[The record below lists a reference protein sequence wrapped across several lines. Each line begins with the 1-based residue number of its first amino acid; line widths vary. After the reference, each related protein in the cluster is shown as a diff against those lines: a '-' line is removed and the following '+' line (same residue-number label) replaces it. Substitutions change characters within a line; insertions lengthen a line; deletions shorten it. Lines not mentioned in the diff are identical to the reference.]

1 MLELVRTA
9 WRRPGLVC
17 LLLGLLGTL
26 PLVVLTPPFHVPDEN
41 QHFLRAYQ
49 LSELQFTAVMK
60 EGEARSV
67 MPASLEARV
76 MLPSSLIELVESFS
90 GTRVV
95 FNPGPTSAQPLHRT
109 WLELDRPLDLGRR
122 ELVSLPFTMKAPPS
136 YVPQAIAM
144 AVGRWLGAG
153 PLALLYSG
161 RLANALVAVIVLA
174 WAVQLMPIGRE
185 LTMLFGL
192 LPMATYEYAS
202 VSADATVITS
212 AFLFTALAL
221 RAQLRGRWNLG
232 EVALAVVSGLVFCTQ
247 KPVYAP
253 LLLVGL
259 PAALVRGRAKH
270 TLLVHAVIT
279 LIVLGATAAWLRFT
293 ARYSSLPLGVSVSG
307 QATFIAAHPFAYA
320 RTIARSFWYKG
331 YYYYHELVGVF
342 GWLALYLPNFAYLLA
357 LGALLLGTLAQ
368 PRDGPRLPTLAV
380 AWNAVVLAAACILI
394 FTAAYLL
401 WNEVGSWFIWIV
413 SGRYFLPL
421 LALVAAMWCSAIRL
435 GQSRRASLAA
445 LMMLVMLIIAQSAT
459 TVLTIVRAYHVL

>member
-1 MLELVRTA
+1 
-9 WRRPGLVC
+9 
-17 LLLGLLGTL
+17 
-26 PLVVLTPPFHVPDEN
+26 
-41 QHFLRAYQ
+41 
-49 LSELQFTAVMK
+49 
-60 EGEARSV
+60 
-67 MPASLEARV
+67 

-109 WLELDRPLDLGRR
+109 WLALKRPLDPERR

-136 YVPQAIAM
+136 YLPQAIAM

-153 PLALLYSG
+153 PLARLYSG

-185 LTMLFGL
+185 LTMFFGL

-212 AFLFTALAL
+212 AFLFTAVAL
-221 RAQLRGRWNLG
+221 RAQLRGRWNPG

-270 TLLVHAVIT
+270 TLLVHAVIMV
-279 LIVLGATAAWLRFT
+279 IVLGATAAWLRFT
-293 ARYSSLPLGVSVSG
+293 ARYSSLLLGVSVSG

-320 RTIARSFWYKG
+320 QTIARSFWYEG
-331 YYYYHELVGVF
+331 YLYYQELVGVF
-342 GWLALYLPNFAYLLA
+342 GWRSVYLPNLAYLLP
-357 LGALLLGTLAQ
+357 LGALLLGPIAQ

-380 AWNAVVLAAACILI
+380 AWNAVLLAAACMLIL
-394 FTAAYLL
+394 TAAYLL
-401 WNEVGSWFIWIV
+401 WNEVGSWFISIV

-421 LALVAAMWCSAIRL
+421 LALVAAMWCSAIRVR
-435 GQSRRASLAA
+435 QSRRASLAA
-445 LMMLVMLIIAQSAT
+445 LLMLVILIIAQSAT
-459 TVLTIVRAYHVL
+459 TVLIIVRAYHVL

>member
-49 LSELQFTAVMK
+49 LSELQFTAVMQ

-67 MPASLEARV
+67 MPASLEARA

-109 WLELDRPLDLGRR
+109 WLALKRPLDPERR

-136 YVPQAIAM
+136 YLPQAIAM

-153 PLALLYSG
+153 PLARLYSG

-212 AFLFTALAL
+212 AFLFTAVAL
-221 RAQLRGRWNLG
+221 RAQLRGHWNPG

-247 KPVYAP
+247 
-253 LLLVGL
+253 
-259 PAALVRGRAKH
+259 
-270 TLLVHAVIT
+270 
-279 LIVLGATAAWLRFT
+279 
-293 ARYSSLPLGVSVSG
+293 
-307 QATFIAAHPFAYA
+307 
-320 RTIARSFWYKG
+320 
-331 YYYYHELVGVF
+331 
-342 GWLALYLPNFAYLLA
+342 
-357 LGALLLGTLAQ
+357 
-368 PRDGPRLPTLAV
+368 
-380 AWNAVVLAAACILI
+380 
-394 FTAAYLL
+394 
-401 WNEVGSWFIWIV
+401 
-413 SGRYFLPL
+413 
-421 LALVAAMWCSAIRL
+421 
-435 GQSRRASLAA
+435 
-445 LMMLVMLIIAQSAT
+445 
-459 TVLTIVRAYHVL
+459 